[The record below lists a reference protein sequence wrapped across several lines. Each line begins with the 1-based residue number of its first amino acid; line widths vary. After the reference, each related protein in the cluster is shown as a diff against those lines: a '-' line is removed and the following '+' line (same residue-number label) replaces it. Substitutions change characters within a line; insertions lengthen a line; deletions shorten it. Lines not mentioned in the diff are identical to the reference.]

1 MSDDRI
7 ILNRTLV
14 RRTPCVESDD
24 LDVHPVLKQVYKNRD
39 ISDSRQLDYS
49 LNNLLPPAKLSNLDE
64 ASDIIVSA
72 IQANAPILIAGDFDA
87 DGATGSALGYLALT
101 AFGARKVSYICPDRQ
116 LFGYGLTEDFV
127 KSFAEAQPDL
137 VITVDNGI
145 TSLAGVRL
153 AREYGMSVVITDHHL
168 PGDELPEADS
178 IVNPRLPGDQFG
190 SKNLAG
196 VGVMW
201 YVMSFVRKKLR
212 EEKWFE
218 SEGIAEPNMAHYLD
232 LVAVGTIADVVPLD
246 YNNRILVSEGLK
258 LINRGCCRYGI
269 RCLLEES
276 GKRIGDVVSEDLAFT
291 VGPKLN
297 AAGRLDDISYGVKCL
312 VSTDAEE
319 VRSVVKTLERLNI
332 TRKSMEVEMV
342 QAAKEEVRNTLTS
355 IQHSMLGVCLYN
367 ADWHQGIVG
376 LIASRVREY
385 TGKPAIIFAPDN
397 EGRLRGSGRSIQGL
411 NLRDVLASI
420 EAIEP
425 EIFVQY
431 GGHAMAAGM
440 TLFETNLERFKSLY
454 QEELSRQLGDRKWEN
469 QILSDGEICDLGLE
483 AAEEVRSGGPWGQ
496 QFEEPVFDGIFNVVS
511 HRMLKNGHLSVR
523 LSSPNSNKTVAGI
536 FFRYSNYH
544 SHPPE
549 NRSYRCAFHLVVNEF
564 RGSRKPQL
572 NLIYMSDDISNV
584 GTFPG

>member
-1 MSDDRI
+1 M
-7 ILNRTLV
+7 NRTLV
-14 RRTPCVESDD
+14 RRIPSVESVE
-24 LDVHPVLKQVYKNRD
+24 LDVHPVLRQVYKNRD
-39 ISDSRQLDYS
+39 ISDSCQLDYS
-49 LNNLLPPAKLSNLDE
+49 LNNLLTPAKLSNIDE

-72 IQANAPILIAGDFDA
+72 IQANAPILITGDFDA

-101 AFGARKVSYICPDRQ
+101 AFGARKVSYICPDRR
-116 LFGYGLTEDFV
+116 LFGYGLTEEFV
-127 KSFAEAQPDL
+127 KSFAETQPEL

-153 AREYGMSVVITDHHL
+153 AREYGMTVVVTDHHL
-168 PGDELPEADS
+168 PGEELPEADA

-201 YVMSFVRKKLR
+201 YVMSIVRKKLR

-218 SEGIAEPNMAHYLD
+218 SEGVAEPNMAHYLD

-258 LINRGCCRYGI
+258 LINKGRCRYGI

-276 GKRIGDVVSEDLAFT
+276 GKKIGDVVSEDLAFT

-297 AAGRLDDISYGVKCL
+297 AAGRLDDISYGIKCL

-319 VRSVVKTLERLNI
+319 VRNVVKTLERLNI
-332 TRKSMEVEMV
+332 TRKAMEVEMV
-342 QAAKEEVRNTLTS
+342 QTAKDEVRNNLNS
-355 IQHSMLGVCLYN
+355 IQQSIPGICLYN
-367 ADWHQGIVG
+367 ADWHQGIIG
-376 LIASRVREY
+376 LIASRVKEY
-385 TGKPAIIFAPDN
+385 TGKPAVIFAPDN
-397 EGRLRGSGRSIQGL
+397 EGKLRGSGRSVQGL

-425 EIFVQY
+425 DIFVQY

-440 TLFETNLERFKSLY
+440 TLLEANLERFKSLY
-454 QEELSRQLGDRKWEN
+454 QEELSRQLGHRIWEN
-469 QILSDGEICDLGLE
+469 QILSDGEICDLRLE
-483 AAEEVRSGGPWGQ
+483 AAEEVRCGGPWGQ

-511 HRMLKNGHLSVR
+511 HRMLKDGHLSVR
-523 LSSPNSNKTVAGI
+523 LSSPHSNETVAGI
-536 FFRYSNYH
+536 FFRYSNFH
-544 SHPPE
+544 SQPPE
-549 NRSYRCAFHLVVNEF
+549 HRSYRCAFHLVVNEF

-572 NLIYMSDDISNV
+572 NLIYMSDDISKV
-584 GTFPG
+584 RTTPGKALKS